1 MHSGV
6 RHSRISPSITGAP
19 PTRPLYNP
27 AYPSD
32 AEEVQYAVFVYT
44 NNMAMIATQYERPSS
59 VKLAGV
65 KHELYHPRL
74 PTLRRMDI
82 DTTAHRLST
91 EHART
96 TTTCSRGTFTSVRVI
111 LTLFFAYKVQHRKD
125 DSMRGMATT
134 LPLAIDNL
142 YPLA

>member
-1 MHSGV
+1 VALASLAIDHRSSS
-6 RHSRISPSITGAP
+6 HQSRIPERCGGS
-19 PTRPLYNP
+19 
-27 AYPSD
+27 
-32 AEEVQYAVFVYT
+32 AVRRYT
-44 NNMAMIATQYERPSS
+44 ANMAMIATQYERPSS

-111 LTLFFAYKVQHRKD
+111 SLTLFFAYKKGLCCSIQKMIPCVVWQQHFHW
-125 DSMRGMATT
+125 
-134 LPLAIDNL
+134 P
-142 YPLA
+142 